1 MWIKRDTIWNKKH
14 YQQLIRDRSSDH
26 YLSPRGWGGGEED
39 FLLRHNEIYLIPPQG
54 FVVFIWSPPH
64 WQSVDWSPIRSPL
77 KKSNKLIF
85 PEFSTTPPQVI
96 NNYWCP
102 TEYYAP
108 SYSCIF
114 LVFKHQ
120 GYSNFYSYIREEMLF
135 IFKDVYYAVADKF
148 ICKCITNET
157 WRRNVPESPFKGIF
171 SKRFFLLL

>member
-14 YQQLIRDRSSDH
+14 YQQLIKDRSFDH
-26 YLSPRGWGGGEED
+26 YLSPRGWG
-39 FLLRHNEIYLIPPQG
+39 LRGFFVVSQWNLPDPPSRLCRILMIPASLAVSWLIPNP
-54 FVVFIWSPPH
+54 FPF
-64 WQSVDWSPIRSPL
+64 

-85 PEFSTTPPQVI
+85 PEFSTTPTQVI
-96 NNYWCP
+96 SNYWCP